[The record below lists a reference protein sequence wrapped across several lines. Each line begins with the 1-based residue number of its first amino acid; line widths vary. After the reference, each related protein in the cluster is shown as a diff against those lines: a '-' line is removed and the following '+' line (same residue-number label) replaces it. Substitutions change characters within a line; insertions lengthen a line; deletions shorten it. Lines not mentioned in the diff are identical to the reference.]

1 MHDARAWSS
10 LLAVASLALA
20 GCRGSHGDGPSHFC
34 GNGRDLRDYFPLDN
48 ATTSV
53 FASDARP
60 GVQLVMAFDPQPRRL
75 RALEAFV
82 YDSVWSMTC
91 GADAVDCDPTWSR
104 YLQWRPE
111 DWSGIHLI
119 RWEESGLFLFMNDAL
134 IVPECG
140 TDGQSEAYCTELSV
154 TDGEN
159 IRGIYGLVDFDLDI
173 DAACPAES
181 LHLDCIRIR
190 YVPLFDAW
198 CPLPTEWWFARDVGL
213 VGFTDAW
220 GTWAVVDPA
229 T

>member
-1 MHDARAWSS
+1 M
-10 LLAVASLALA
+10 
-20 GCRGSHGDGPSHFC
+20 
-34 GNGRDLRDYFPLDN
+34 
-48 ATTSV
+48 AT
-53 FASDARP
+53 
-60 GVQLVMAFDPQPRRL
+60 RRL
-75 RALEAFV
+75 VRYPPDTLGGERSVPFHERRAHCA
-82 YDSVWSMTC
+82 
-91 GADAVDCDPTWSR
+91 G
-104 YLQWRPE
+104 
-111 DWSGIHLI
+111 
-119 RWEESGLFLFMNDAL
+119 
-134 IVPECG
+134 
-140 TDGQSEAYCTELSV
+140 DGQSEAYCTELSV